1 MSMRADQI
9 KGAVSRRTFLAGSV
23 GASLVMGLGVVL
35 PGCSREQV
43 ATDIASSGA
52 SASFAPTMWFE
63 INGDGAIMMNIPKAE
78 MGQHVGTAL
87 ARIIADELGA
97 DWDDV
102 SFTHADSDPKW
113 GTFIPGVSLGDITG
127 GSWSVFT
134 SFTTISQA
142 GAAGRIILRDAGA
155 AMLGV
160 DPADCTVADSKVM
173 ANGQQVSF
181 ADIVQKGDVSRT
193 LSDEELGA
201 LVPKPASERR
211 LIGHDTRANDIPA
224 KTSGEAVYGIDAEL
238 PGMVFAHP
246 MIPPTRYGSSIKS
259 IDDSAARDIP
269 GYQQT
274 LQLTDPAGLIE
285 GWAVV
290 IADDFP
296 SAMKAAD
303 AVAIEWQAGPTA
315 NVSEADIFAE
325 GARLAADKSL
335 GTRFV
340 DEGDVTAAQ
349 SAAADSFSSIYRT
362 GTAMHYTLEPVN
374 ALVEFVDGKCHVH
387 AGNQFRAAMLPNLAA
402 VLGMDE
408 ADIHIHQYYLGGG
421 FGRRLWGD
429 YMIPAALA
437 AQQLNKPVKLVFQR
451 EDDSRLDCVRSPS
464 VQQFDASYD
473 ADGNLTAI
481 EHAAAAGW
489 PSLSLIPSFLG
500 TGVDGKG
507 KFDGFSIAGADHWY
521 TLPNHRV
528 RALNIDLAQKTFL
541 PGYLRGV
548 GAGWT
553 GWGVESFMDELADRA
568 GEDPIEFRLTMLD
581 AAGKNAGDQHGAV
594 GGAARQ
600 AAVLKDVRDRS
611 GWGRELPKGEALG
624 VACCFGQ
631 QRDMATWIA
640 CVAHVAVDTESGSVK
655 VKKIWQSIDCGTVVH
670 PDGALAQAE
679 GATLWGLSIA
689 LHEGATIENGQ
700 VAQRNFD
707 TYTPLRMADVP
718 ELDIK
723 FLESTE
729 FPTGLGEPPF
739 NPVAPAIGNAV
750 FAASGIRVRD
760 LPIKLS

>member
-1 MSMRADQI
+1 MAMRADKIQ
-9 KGAVSRRTFLAGSV
+9 GAVSRRTFLASSA
-23 GASLVMGLGVVL
+23 GATLVMGLGVVL
-35 PGCSREQV
+35 PGCSREE
-43 ATDIASSGA
+43 AAIDIASSGA
-52 SASFAPTMWFE
+52 SASFTPSMWFE
-63 INGDGAIMMNIPKAE
+63 INGDGAISMNIPKAE

-97 DWDDV
+97 KWDDV

-113 GTFIPGVSLGDITG
+113 GPLIPGVSLGDVTG

-134 SFTTISQA
+134 SFSTISQA
-142 GAAGRIILRDAGA
+142 GAAGRTILQEAGA

-160 DPADCTVADSKVM
+160 DPDDCTVADSMVLS
-173 ANGQQVSF
+173 NGQHVSF
-181 ADIVQKGDVSRT
+181 ADIVQKGDVSRV
-193 LSDEELGA
+193 LSEEELGA
-201 LVPKPASERR
+201 LTAKPASERR
-211 LIGHDTRANDIPA
+211 LIGHDTSANDIPA
-224 KTSGEAVYGIDAEL
+224 KSRGEAVYGIDAEL

-259 IDDSAARDIP
+259 IDDSAAKDIP

-274 LQLTDPAGLIE
+274 LQLPDKPGLME

-303 AVAIEWQAGPTA
+303 AVAIDWEAGPTA

-325 GARLAADKSL
+325 GTRLVGDKSI

-340 DEGDVTAAQ
+340 DEGDVTSAQ
-349 SAAADSFSSIYRT
+349 AAAADSFSATYRT

-374 ALVEFVDGKCHVH
+374 ALVEIVDGKCHVH
-387 AGNQFRAAMLPNLAA
+387 AGNQYRAAMLPTLAG
-402 VLGMDE
+402 VLGME
-408 ADIHIHQYYLGGG
+408 ADDIVIHQYYLGGG

-464 VQQFDASYD
+464 VQHLDASYD
-473 ADGNLTAI
+473 AAGNLTGI

-489 PSLSLIPSFLG
+489 PTKSLLPDFLG
-500 TGVDGKG
+500 TGVDGNG

-521 TLPNHRV
+521 TVPNHRV
-528 RALNIDLAQKTFL
+528 RALNIDLANRTFL
-541 PGYLRGV
+541 PGYLRSV
-548 GAGWT
+548 GPGWT
-553 GWGVESFMDELADRA
+553 GWAVESFMDELAHRA
-568 GEDPIEFRLTMLD
+568 GQDPIDYRLAILD

-600 AAVLKDVRDRS
+600 AAVLREVRERS
-611 GWGRELPKGEALG
+611 GWGRELPEGEALG
-624 VACCFGQ
+624 VAVCFGQ

-640 CVAHVAVDTESGSVK
+640 CVAHVAVNKESKSVK

-670 PDGALAQAE
+670 PDGAMAQAE
-679 GATLWGLSIA
+679 GATLWGVSLA
-689 LHEGATIENGQ
+689 VHEGTTFKDGQ
-700 VAQRNFD
+700 VVDRNLD

-723 FLESTE
+723 FMQSIE
-729 FPTGLGEPPF
+729 FPTGLGEPPVI
-739 NPVAPAIGNAV
+739 PVAPAIGNAIY
-750 FAASGIRVRD
+750 AASGIRARD
-760 LPIKLS
+760 LPIRI

>member
-1 MSMRADQI
+1 MAMRADQI
-9 KGAVSRRTFLAGSV
+9 QNTVSRRTFLASSA
-23 GASLVMGLGVVL
+23 GATLVMGLGVVL
-35 PGCSREQV
+35 PGCSREEV
-43 ATDIASSGA
+43 ATEIAATGA
-52 SASFAPTMWFE
+52 SASFTPSMWFE
-63 INGDGAIMMNIPKAE
+63 IDGDGAIMMNIPKAE

-97 DWDDV
+97 NWDDV

-113 GTFIPGVSLGDITG
+113 GQLIPGVSLGDVTG

-134 SFTTISQA
+134 SFTALSQA
-142 GAAGRIILRDAGA
+142 GAAGRTILQDAGA

-160 DPADCTVADSKVM
+160 DPAECTVVDSKVS

-181 ADIVQKGDVSRT
+181 ADIVRKGDVSRV
-193 LSDEELGA
+193 LSDEELAA
-201 LVPKPASERR
+201 LSPKPASERR
-211 LIGHDTRANDIPA
+211 FIGHDTTANDIPA
-224 KTSGEAVYGIDAEL
+224 KSRGEAVYGIDAEL
-238 PGMVFAHP
+238 PGMVFANP
-246 MIPPTRYGSSIKS
+246 MLPPTRYGSSIKS
-259 IDDSAARDIP
+259 IDDSAAKDIP

-274 LQLTDPAGLIE
+274 LQLTDKPGLME

-303 AVAIEWQAGPTA
+303 AVVIDWEAGPTA

-325 GARLAADKSL
+325 GASLVADRSA

-349 SAAADSFSSIYRT
+349 AAAADSFSATYRT

-374 ALVEFVDGKCHVH
+374 ALVEIVDGKCHVH
-387 AGNQFRAAMLPNLAA
+387 AGNQFRAAMLPTLAG
-402 VLGMDE
+402 VLGME
-408 ADIHIHQYYLGGG
+408 ADDIVIHQYYLGGG

-437 AQQLNKPVKLVFQR
+437 AQELGKPVKLVFQR

-464 VQQFDASYD
+464 VQQLDASYD
-473 ADGNLTAI
+473 ADGNLTGI

-489 PSLSLIPSFLG
+489 PTKSLLPSFLG

-521 TLPNHRV
+521 TVPNHRV
-528 RALNIDLAQKTFL
+528 RALNIDLANRTFL
-541 PGYLRGV
+541 PGFLRSV
-548 GAGWT
+548 GPGWT
-553 GWGVESFMDELADRA
+553 GWAVESFMDELADRA
-568 GEDPIEFRLTMLD
+568 GQDPIEFRLGMLD

-600 AAVLKDVRDRS
+600 VAVLKDVRERS
-611 GWGRELPKGEALG
+611 GWGRELPEGEALG
-624 VACCFGQ
+624 VAVCFGQ
-631 QRDMATWIA
+631 QRDMATWIG
-640 CVAHVAVDTESGSVK
+640 CVAHVAVDKESKSVK

-670 PDGALAQAE
+670 PDGAMAQAE
-679 GATLWGLSIA
+679 GATLWGVSLA
-689 LHEGATIENGQ
+689 VHEGTTFKDGQ
-700 VAQRNFD
+700 VVDRNLD

-723 FLESTE
+723 FMQSTE
-729 FPTGLGEPPF
+729 FPTGLGEPPVI
-739 NPVAPAIGNAV
+739 PVAPAIGNAIY
-750 FAASGIRVRD
+750 AASGIRVRD
-760 LPIKLS
+760 LPIRL

>member
-1 MSMRADQI
+1 MAKRADQI
-9 KGAVSRRTFLAGSV
+9 QGAVSRRTFLATSA

-43 ATDIASSGA
+43 ATDVASSGA
-52 SASFAPTMWFE
+52 SVSFVPNMWYE
-63 INGDGAIMMNIPKAE
+63 INGDGAITMNIPKAE

-87 ARIIADELGA
+87 ARVIADELGA

-113 GTFIPGVSLGDITG
+113 GPFLPGVSLGDVTG

-134 SFTTISQA
+134 SFTAISEA
-142 GAAGRIILRDAGA
+142 GAAGRTILRDAGA

-160 DPADCTVADSKVM
+160 SPADCTVADSKVSSG
-173 ANGQQVSF
+173 GQHVSF

-193 LSDEELGA
+193 LSEEELGA
-201 LVPKPASERR
+201 LPLKAPSERNI
-211 LIGHDTRANDIPA
+211 IGHDTRANDIPE
-224 KTSGEAVYGIDAEL
+224 KTRGEAVYGIDAEL

-259 IDDSAARDIP
+259 IDDSAAKDIP

-274 LQLTDPAGLIE
+274 LQLPDKPGLLE
-285 GWAVV
+285 AWAVV

-296 SAMKAAD
+296 SAMKAAA
-303 AVAIEWQAGPTA
+303 AVVIDWDAGPTA
-315 NVSEADIFAE
+315 NVSDADIFAE
-325 GARLAADKSL
+325 SSLLVADKSA

-349 SAAADSFSSIYRT
+349 AAAADSFSATYRT
-362 GTAMHYTLEPVN
+362 ATAMHYTLEPVN
-374 ALVEFVDGKCHVH
+374 ALVEIVDGVCHVH
-387 AGNQFRAAMLPNLAA
+387 AGNQFRAAMLPTLAG
-402 VLGMDE
+402 VLGMDA
-408 ADIHIHQYYLGGG
+408 ADIAIHQYYLGGG

-437 AQQLNKPVKLVFQR
+437 AQLLGKPVKLVFER

-464 VQQFDASYD
+464 VQQFDASFD

-489 PSLSLIPSFLG
+489 PSKSLLPSFLG

-521 TLPNHRV
+521 TVANHRV
-528 RALNIDLAQKTFL
+528 RALNNDLAQRTFL
-541 PGYLRGV
+541 PGYLRSV
-548 GAGWT
+548 GPGWT
-553 GWGVESFMDELADRA
+553 GWGVESFMDELAIRA
-568 GEDPIEFRLTMLD
+568 GQDPIEFRLGMLD

-600 AAVLKDVRDRS
+600 AAVLKDVRERS
-611 GWGRELPKGEALG
+611 GWGRELPDGEALG
-624 VACCFGQ
+624 VASSFGQ
-631 QRDMATWIA
+631 QRDMATWVA
-640 CVAHVAVDTESGSVK
+640 CVAHVAVDKESGSVK

-670 PDGALAQAE
+670 PDGAMAQAE
-679 GATLWGLSIA
+679 GATLWGVSLA
-689 LHEGATIENGQ
+689 LHEGTTFKDGQ
-700 VAQRNFD
+700 VVDRNLD

-723 FLESTE
+723 FIESTE
-729 FPTGLGEPPF
+729 FPTGMGEPPMI
-739 NPVAPAIGNAV
+739 PVAPAI
-750 FAASGIRVRD
+750 ASGIYAAVGIRARE
-760 LPIKLS
+760 LPIRLS

>member
-1 MSMRADQI
+1 MAMRADQI
-9 KGAVSRRTFLAGSV
+9 QGNVTRRTFLATS
-23 GASLVMGLGVVL
+23 ASAGLVMGLGVVL
-35 PGCSREQV
+35 PGCSREEV
-43 ATDIASSGA
+43 ATEIATNGA
-52 SASFAPTMWFE
+52 SASFAPSMWFE
-63 INGDGAIMMNIPKAE
+63 IGGDGAISMNIPKAE

-97 DWDDV
+97 NWDDV

-113 GTFIPGVSLGDITG
+113 GPLIPGVSLGDVTG

-134 SFTTISQA
+134 SFTAISQA
-142 GAAGRIILRDAGA
+142 GAAGRTILRDAGA
-155 AMLGV
+155 AMLGA
-160 DPADCTVADSKVM
+160 DPADCTVADSRVS
-173 ANGQQVSF
+173 ANGQHVSF
-181 ADIVQKGDVSRT
+181 ADIVRKGDVSRV

-201 LVPKPASERR
+201 LSAKPASERL
-211 LIGHDTRANDIPA
+211 LIGRDTSANDIPA
-224 KTSGEAVYGIDAEL
+224 KSRGEAVYGIDAEL
-238 PGMVFAHP
+238 PGMVFANP
-246 MIPPTRYGSSIKS
+246 MLPPTRYGSSIKS
-259 IDDSAARDIP
+259 IDDTAAKDIP

-274 LQLTDPAGLIE
+274 LKLTDKPGLME

-303 AVAIEWQAGPTA
+303 AVVIDWEAGPTA

-325 GARLAADKSL
+325 GARLAADKSA

-349 SAAADSFSSIYRT
+349 ATAANSFSATYRT

-374 ALVEFVDGKCHVH
+374 ALVEIVDGKCHVH
-387 AGNQFRAAMLPNLAA
+387 AGNQYRAAMLPTLAG
-402 VLGMDE
+402 VLGME
-408 ADIHIHQYYLGGG
+408 ADDIVIHQYYLGGG

-437 AQQLNKPVKLVFQR
+437 AQQLGKPVKLVFQR
-451 EDDSRLDCVRSPS
+451 EDDSRLDCVWSTS
-464 VQQFDASYD
+464 VQRLDASYD

-489 PSLSLIPSFLG
+489 PTLSLLPDFLG
-500 TGVDGKG
+500 TGVDGNG

-521 TLPNHRV
+521 SVPNHRV
-528 RALNIDLAQKTFL
+528 RALNNDLAQRTFL
-541 PGYLRGV
+541 PGYLRSV
-548 GAGWT
+548 GPGWT
-553 GWGVESFMDELADRA
+553 GWAVESFMDELAHRA
-568 GEDPIEFRLTMLD
+568 GQDPIEFRLAMLD

-600 AAVLKDVRDRS
+600 VAVLKDVRERS
-611 GWGRELPKGEALG
+611 GWGGQLPEGEALG

-631 QRDMATWIA
+631 QRDMATWIG
-640 CVAHVAVDTESGSVK
+640 CVAHVAVDKESKSVK
-655 VKKIWQSIDCGTVVH
+655 VKKIWQTIDCGTVVH
-670 PDGALAQAE
+670 PDGAMAQAE
-679 GATLWGLSIA
+679 GATLWGLSVA
-689 LHEGATIENGQ
+689 LHEGATFEDGQ

-723 FLESTE
+723 FMENTE

-739 NPVAPAIGNAV
+739 IPVAPAVANAIY
-750 FAASGIRVRD
+750 AASGIRVRD
-760 LPIKLS
+760 LPIKI